1 MAGLLGTCREQV
13 TSDDVAILIS
23 GEHYDGNS
31 VPGDGGGG
39 EGEVGWDF
47 AENGLWN
54 LGLKVNE
61 GRLQGVQPETG
72 FLKDPELNWFN
83 SRI

>member
-1 MAGLLGTCREQV
+1 MAGLLGTRRGQV
-13 TSDDVAILIS
+13 MGDDVAILIS
-23 GEHYDGNS
+23 GEHYGGNIVPSDGR
-31 VPGDGGGG
+31 
-39 EGEVGWDF
+39 EVGWDF
-47 AENGLWN
+47 TENELWN

-61 GRLQGVQPETG
+61 GRPQGVQPETG